1 MVEICGWKMESKVMA
16 AIGGC
21 AVLAG
26 VAYILQG
33 GKKTA
38 DDRND
43 HLGINIVWGFV
54 VQFDH
59 IFHVKLACLKQV
71 FALGGGGRT
80 SPGLRQTLRKSQ
92 NCEIA

>member
-1 MVEICGWKMESKVMA
+1 MESKVMA

-38 DDRND
+38 DDRNG
-43 HLGINIVWGFV
+43 HLGINIVFIVWGFV
-54 VQFDH
+54 VQF
-59 IFHVKLACLKQV
+59 
-71 FALGGGGRT
+71 
-80 SPGLRQTLRKSQ
+80 
-92 NCEIA
+92 